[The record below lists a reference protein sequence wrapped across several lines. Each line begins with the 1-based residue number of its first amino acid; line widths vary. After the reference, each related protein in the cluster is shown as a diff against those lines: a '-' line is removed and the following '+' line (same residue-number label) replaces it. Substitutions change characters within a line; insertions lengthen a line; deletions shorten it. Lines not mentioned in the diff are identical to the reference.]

1 MLLSFVN
8 PKMAQCD
15 DIQKQESLYPK
26 PDPDPL
32 KSGSGEED
40 LSRGRRLLRRIREF
54 AVYLRWLWC
63 A

>member
-1 MLLSFVN
+1 
-8 PKMAQCD
+8 MAQCD
-15 DIQKQESLYPK
+15 DTQKQENVFPK
-26 PDPDPL
+26 SDPDPL